1 MAVTKVEGRR
11 VQDEI
16 KFRVARNHPL
26 AKTFETEG
34 VAKIHGQDIPYKA
47 ICEDVVFEDL
57 TGKPLASIFT
67 YSYFRTDVETSNRPV
82 AFSWNGGPGSSCI
95 WLHMGMLGIKRIK
108 FDDPLNVNTK
118 PPFEVEDNPHCLLDV
133 CDFVF
138 VDPVAT
144 GFSQIYDDEGSRMFH
159 GHTQDA
165 YSLTCMIEYWLTKYD
180 RWNSPRFLY
189 GESYGVT
196 RAMQMSYSMMLG
208 GGKCKLIPVNGMIL
222 MGAALQEANK
232 PTVKYQEDSVLNLPM
247 FAATNWWYD
256 REGKGELEDFK
267 NAAMKFVEDEY
278 VRALYMGNRLS
289 VEEKDHIAERL
300 EYFTGVRKEFF
311 LSHHLRLERNEF
323 RVERLPGKNIG
334 WYDTRFNMDS
344 TDQAGE
350 PDMLPDD
357 EAMGQ
362 FSVGYA
368 NIYNEQLRKFLGID
382 DGRPFVAVNDYINA
396 NWDNK
401 YYRST
406 TECLVAALRRNKTLK
421 MFFIGGCFDM
431 SGGTYNTRQILSQL
445 DIPQDQFWLKEYV
458 GGHMPYIGE
467 DGAEPLEQDLRKFFR
482 WVLEDSKEEL

>member
-1 MAVTKVEGRR
+1 MAITKVEGRR

-16 KFRVARNHPL
+16 KFRISRESTL
-26 AKTFETEG
+26 AQAFITEG
-34 VAKIHGQDIPYKA
+34 TAWIHDQPIPYKT
-47 ICEDVVFEDL
+47 ICEDVVFENME
-57 TGKPLASIFT
+57 GKPLASIFT
-67 YSYFRTDVETSNRPV
+67 YSYFRTDVDSENRPV
-82 AFSWNGGPGSSCI
+82 VFAWNGGPGSSCI

-108 FDDPLNVNTK
+108 FDNPLEVNTK
-118 PPFEVEDNPHCLLDV
+118 PPFEVEDNPHCLLDI

-138 VDPVAT
+138 VDPVST
-144 GFSQIYDDEGSRMFH
+144 GFSQIFDDEGSKAFY

-165 YSLTCMIEYWLTKYD
+165 YSITCVVEYWLTKYK

-208 GGKCKLIPVNGMIL
+208 GGKAKLIPLNGMIL
-222 MGAALQEANK
+222 MGAALQEAND
-232 PTVKYQEDSVLNLPM
+232 PSVKYKEDSVLNLPM

-256 REGKGELEDFK
+256 REGKGNLEDFK
-267 NAAMKFVEDEY
+267 NNAMKFAEDEY

-289 VEEKDHIAERL
+289 AEEKEHIANRL
-300 EYFTGVRKEFF
+300 SYFTGVSKEFF
-311 LSHHLRLERNEF
+311 LKNHLRMDRNQF
-323 RVERLPGKNIG
+323 RTERLPGKNIG
-334 WYDTRFNMDS
+334 YYDTRFNMDD
-344 TDQAGE
+344 TDQAGS

-368 NIYNEQLRKFLGID
+368 NVYNSFLREFLGIN
-382 DGRPFVAVNDYINA
+382 DGRPFVAVNDHTNA
-396 NWDNK
+396 VWDEK

-406 TECLVAALRRNKTLK
+406 TECLVAALRRNKTMKL
-421 MFFIGGCFDM
+421 FFIGGCYDM

-445 DIPQDQFWLKEYV
+445 DISEEQYWLKEYE

-467 DGAEPLEQDLRKFFR
+467 AGAQPMEQDLRKFFAEMLSER
-482 WVLEDSKEEL
+482 K